1 MIARAT
7 RAPVELP
14 APNVVFFFTQHSS
27 SNRGSPNPIAS
38 HFHRPDHSGEEI
50 RQESLALRQI
60 YHAFLQHPPFL
71 FIFFSSSLS
80 LSLFA
85 PNDLFI
91 NRYLAPLCFL
101 YTLLFQ
107 ILFLITYIIDHK
119 SLLVSYANSTL
130 MNRVIIGIEED
141 LILMKLREKY
151 KIIYKRYN
159 GLCIKR
165 FSFFFFLV

>member
-1 MIARAT
+1 MSCFFSPNTPRAT
-7 RAPVELP
+7 GDPRIPLRPTFTVLTIPERKLGRNLLRFVKFTTRFYNILP
-14 APNVVFFFTQHSS
+14 
-27 SNRGSPNPIAS
+27 
-38 HFHRPDHSGEEI
+38 
-50 RQESLALRQI
+50 
-60 YHAFLQHPPFL
+60 
-71 FIFFSSSLS
+71 FFSSFFLHLSLS
-80 LSLFA
+80 LSA

-151 KIIYKRYN
+151 KIIYN
-159 GLCIKR
+159 II
-165 FSFFFFLV
+165 